1 MQTDAFAAL
10 LTPAGQ
16 EVLAR
21 AAEADTTENG
31 ILAAASALRGRY
43 PAELVGAALT
53 QTRLRARAAAKFG
66 PDAARM
72 YFTPH
77 GLEQSTRTAVAAYRA
92 ARFTGPVLEL
102 CCGIGADLLHRARAG
117 VPGDGVDV
125 DPLTVAVAQANL
137 AAFDVGGT
145 ASARLGDALDQ
156 DPSRYT
162 EVFADPGRRTSR
174 GRVFD
179 PKSYEPPLDRL
190 LALAA
195 KAPGACVKV
204 APGIPYEAI
213 PEDASTEWISEDG
226 DVKEAALWLGRLA
239 QGPSRKATLLKRGEV
254 HSLEPDEKTS
264 VPPVREWGA
273 YLYEPDGAV
282 IRAHLVGEAAALVDG
297 GLADPRIAYI
307 TSDSLIP
314 TPYAAAYEIH
324 EVLPFSVKR
333 LKAAL
338 RAHDVGA
345 LTLKKRGFAADLDRL
360 RRDLRPSGT
369 RPGTVVL
376 TRVGDAPVALV
387 CAPASGPGHKSAV
400 QDPAN
405 NGAR

>member
-1 MQTDAFAAL
+1 MEIDAFEAL
-10 LTPAGQ
+10 LTPSGQ

-21 AAEADTTENG
+21 AMAADTSEG
-31 ILAAASALRGRY
+31 ALLSSASRLRGDH

-53 QTRLRARAAAKFG
+53 QVRLRARAAAKFG

-72 YFTPH
+72 YFTQH
-77 GLEQSTRTAVAAYRA
+77 GLEQSTRSAVAAYRA
-92 ARFTGPVLEL
+92 GRFTGPVLEL
-102 CCGIGADLLHRARAG
+102 CCGIGADLAFRARAG
-117 VPGDGVDV
+117 VPGTGVDL
-125 DPLTVAVAQANL
+125 DPLTVAVARANL
-137 AAFDVGGT
+137 DAFGVSGI
-145 ASARLGDALDQ
+145 ASVRRGDALDQ
-156 DPSRYT
+156 DISGYT
-162 EVFADPGRRTSR
+162 EVFADPGRRTAR

-179 PKSYEPPLDRL
+179 PKSYEPPLDDL
-190 LALAA
+190 LALAM

-213 PEDASTEWISEDG
+213 PEDAATEWISEDG
-226 DVKEAALWLGRLA
+226 DVKEAALWLGALA
-239 QGPSRKATLLKRGEV
+239 EGSPVRKATLLRGGEV
-254 HSLEPDEKTS
+254 HSLEPDPRTT
-264 VPPVREWGA
+264 VPPVRPWGR

-307 TSDSLIP
+307 TSDALVA
-314 TPYAAAYEIH
+314 TPYTAAYEIR

-360 RRDLRPSGT
+360 RRDLRTTGS

-376 TRVGDAPVALV
+376 TRIGDAPVALI
-387 CAPASGPGHKSAV
+387 CGRA
-400 QDPAN
+400 
-405 NGAR
+405 